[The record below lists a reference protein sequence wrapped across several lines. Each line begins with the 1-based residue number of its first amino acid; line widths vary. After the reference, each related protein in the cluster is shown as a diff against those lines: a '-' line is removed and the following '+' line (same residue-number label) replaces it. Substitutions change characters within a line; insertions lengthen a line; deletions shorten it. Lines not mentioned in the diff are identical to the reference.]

1 MSEVMLYGVLEMP
14 YEMAMSDELSRLQY
28 HQRGVQAA
36 AELRRLHETVAQQ
49 RRTIESL
56 NDAIG
61 GDGSLTTDNL
71 VTVSR
76 LEDRIDALEQAGRM
90 ALGHLINLQ
99 PIIANGLLNKHQL
112 AFIDPHM
119 DMATDALR
127 QALGEDA

>member
-56 NDAIG
+56 NGAIG

-76 LEDRIDALEQAGRM
+76 LENRIAALEQAGRQVVE
-90 ALGHLINLQ
+90 ALTNIEDVLRSPDDLLSTDMDLIY
-99 PIIANGLLNKHQL
+99 
-112 AFIDPHM
+112 
-119 DMATDALR
+119 DAITAIR